1 MRRARCRSNGRLV
14 GWQIALR
21 SCPFRILRHLPPVS
35 SGLGIFGI
43 IRSTGIRNGCK
54 SPFAITDCC
63 RHRELWEPGQP
74 ADHSAGR
81 THKISAER
89 SFMTQFEK
97 ILFTGKVRTTG
108 GRDGVSRSDD
118 GRLEVKLSTPRTS
131 GSGTNPEQL
140 LAAGWSASVI
150 AAMKIAAGK
159 MKITLPA

>member
-1 MRRARCRSNGRLV
+1 
-14 GWQIALR
+14 
-21 SCPFRILRHLPPVS
+21 
-35 SGLGIFGI
+35 
-43 IRSTGIRNGCK
+43 
-54 SPFAITDCC
+54 
-63 RHRELWEPGQP
+63 
-74 ADHSAGR
+74 
-81 THKISAER
+81 
-89 SFMTQFEK
+89 MTQFEK

-159 MKITLPA
+159 MKITLPAELAVDAEVDLGTISDSYGLAVRLNVSMPGVERELGRKLLGAAQQICPYARATRGNIDVTIDVVQPSPIAKPS